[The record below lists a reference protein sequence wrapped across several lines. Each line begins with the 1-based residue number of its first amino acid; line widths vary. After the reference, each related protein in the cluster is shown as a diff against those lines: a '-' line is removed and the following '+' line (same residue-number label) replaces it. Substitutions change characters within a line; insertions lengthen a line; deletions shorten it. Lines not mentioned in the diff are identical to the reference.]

1 MSKIF
6 AGDLT
11 ALTEINGFPLTPGD
25 RDDARRIYEALR
37 EALRLV
43 GVARHYAQAHAARW
57 PVMPGELE
65 AAERLL
71 AVNCGTVRTAAELNQ
86 GAIR

>member
-11 ALTEINGFPLTPGD
+11 ALTENHRAPMTPGD
-25 RDDARRIYEALR
+25 GGDVRRIYEALR

-43 GVARHYAQAHAARW
+43 GVARHYARAHAARW

-71 AVNCGTVRTAAELNQ
+71 AVNCGTVRTAAEFNEES
-86 GAIR
+86 I

>member
-6 AGDLT
+6 TGDLT
-11 ALTEINGFPLTPGD
+11 ALTITNPPPVGTGD
-25 RDDARRIYEALR
+25 RDDARRIHEALR

-57 PVMPGELE
+57 PVLPGELD

-71 AVNCGTVRTAAELNQ
+71 AVNCGTVRAAAQLNQ
-86 GAIR
+86 GSAR

>member
-11 ALTEINGFPLTPGD
+11 TLTENRHFPLTPGD
-25 RDDARRIYEALR
+25 RDDACRIYEALR

-43 GVARHYAQAHAARW
+43 GVARHYARDHAARW
-57 PVMPGELE
+57 PVLPGELE

-71 AVNCGTVRTAAELNQ
+71 AVNCGTVRPSAELNE
-86 GAIR
+86 GGIR